1 MKGRSIWPVAGGF
14 VGAAAILSLYLGL
27 VTLTSG
33 SWEHALSLLA
43 EERWFVGL
51 IVLGFGIQA
60 GLFVHLRR
68 NLHARRGGA
77 MAAASG
83 GTSTAA
89 MIACCAHHVTDVLPL
104 LGLSGAAV
112 FLAQYKVPFMVV
124 GIVSNAVSIGV
135 MLRLIHRVQRDMMPP
150 AVVELPVRRVGER
163 SVKGETA
170 S

>member
-1 MKGRSIWPVAGGF
+1 MKGRWIWPVVGGF
-14 VGAAAILSLYLGL
+14 AGTGAIMALYLGL

-43 EERWFVGL
+43 EDRWFVGPV
-51 IVLGFGIQA
+51 VLGFGIQA
-60 GLFVHLRR
+60 GLLVHLRR

-77 MAAASG
+77 MAVASG

-104 LGLSGAAV
+104 LGFSGAAV

-124 GIVSNAVSIGV
+124 GIVSNAAGIGV
-135 MLRLIHRVQRDMMPP
+135 ILRLIHRVQRGMMPP

-163 SVKGETA
+163 AVK
-170 S
+170 

>member
-1 MKGRSIWPVAGGF
+1 MKGRWIWPVVGGF
-14 VGAAAILSLYLGL
+14 AGTGAIMALYLGL

-43 EERWFVGL
+43 EDRWFVGP

-60 GLFVHLRR
+60 GLLVHLRR
-68 NLHARRGGA
+68 NLHARRGRA

-104 LGLSGAAV
+104 LGLQTLVRRETS
-112 FLAQYKVPFMVV
+112 
-124 GIVSNAVSIGV
+124 
-135 MLRLIHRVQRDMMPP
+135 PP
-150 AVVELPVRRVGER
+150 ARDQCSDVRPSPANRRRGLAVR
-163 SVKGETA
+163 
-170 S
+170 